1 MFTIVIVAILVVL
14 ALFVISNYNS
24 LVKLREMVENAMSNI
39 AAQVESRWDALSNL
53 IDAAKKYSE
62 HEAQVLSE
70 ITASRT
76 GIDRDATA
84 QDVERDDNVFSKALG
99 RIVAVA
105 EAYPDLKASEV
116 YKTTMNSVNTYEEN
130 VRMSRMIYNDTV
142 TKLNTKIQ
150 TFPSNI
156 VASIFGFS
164 KGEYFKNSETKTDMP
179 SW

>member
-1 MFTIVIVAILVVL
+1 MFTIIIIAIVVILAI
-14 ALFVISNYNS
+14 FVISNYNS
-24 LVKLREMVENAMSNI
+24 LVRLREMVQNSMSNI

-53 IDAAKKYSE
+53 IDATKKYSE
-62 HEAQVLSE
+62 HEAKVLSD

-76 GIDRDATA
+76 GIDRDASA
-84 QDVERDDNVFSKALG
+84 SDVERDDDAFSKALG

-156 VASIFGFS
+156 VASMFGFS
-164 KGEYFKNSETKTDMP
+164 KEDYFKNSEAKTDMP